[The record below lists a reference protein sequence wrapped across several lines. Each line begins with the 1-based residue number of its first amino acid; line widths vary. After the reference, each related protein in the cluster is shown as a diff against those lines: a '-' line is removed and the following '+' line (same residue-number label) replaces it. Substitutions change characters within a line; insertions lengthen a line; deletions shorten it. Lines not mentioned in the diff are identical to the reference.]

1 MFNVALKQQAGNS
14 VSKWVASSRRSL
26 ISFRVSR
33 HRITN
38 TSTGMQSSTKR
49 LIRFSRESISR
60 ESHSEAFSHS
70 RVHLRKGRRHWHGR
84 MLDTVIGSDS
94 PRGAEQRKSARF
106 QPVATA
112 MTGSPQS
119 ADIPESRC
127 HVHDR
132 TAACLS
138 PYAGLA
144 FPPRTRGSARLHGLL
159 NAGGK
164 VLNHLVG
171 GLLKMQNIPQMVPH
185 VGPIASRVGES
196 EGVGVGSAT
205 DLGSPKL
212 SRSWRTSDAR
222 SSIYWA

>member
-70 RVHLRKGRRHWHGR
+70 RVHLRKRRRHWHGR

-144 FPPRTRGSARLHGLL
+144 FPPPHTRFSSTTWSAERRRQSAQSPRRRVAE
-159 NAGGK
+159 NAKYPTNGP
-164 VLNHLVG
+164 HTLV
-171 GLLKMQNIPQMVPH
+171 
-185 VGPIASRVGES
+185 R
-196 EGVGVGSAT
+196 
-205 DLGSPKL
+205 
-212 SRSWRTSDAR
+212 
-222 SSIYWA
+222 

>member
-70 RVHLRKGRRHWHGR
+70 QVHLRKRRRHWHGR
-84 MLDTVIGSDS
+84 MLDTSNRKRS
-94 PRGAEQRKSARF
+94 PQGAEQRKSARF

-112 MTGSPQS
+112 MTVHLNQRTSP
-119 ADIPESRC
+119 SRD
-127 HVHDR
+127 VGLRPASRPTLD
-132 TAACLS
+132 S
-138 PYAGLA
+138 PFL
-144 FPPRTRGSARLHGLL
+144 PRTRGSARPCRRVRRCWCGERYRPWQPKTITQSRMLL
-159 NAGGK
+159 TEVAY
-164 VLNHLVG
+164 
-171 GLLKMQNIPQMVPH
+171 QRCAQ
-185 VGPIASRVGES
+185 
-196 EGVGVGSAT
+196 
-205 DLGSPKL
+205 
-212 SRSWRTSDAR
+212 
-222 SSIYWA
+222 

>member
-49 LIRFSRESISR
+49 LIRFFRESISR

-70 RVHLRKGRRHWHGR
+70 RVHVRKRRRHWHGR
-84 MLDTVIGSDS
+84 MLDTVIGSDRR
-94 PRGAEQRKSARF
+94 RGLSRRKSARF

-127 HVHDR
+127 R

-144 FPPRTRGSARLHGLL
+144 FPPPHTRISSPVSASP
-159 NAGGK
+159 K
-164 VLNHLVG
+164 VLVWGALPT
-171 GLLKMQNIPQMVPH
+171 LAAQNYHAVKN
-185 VGPIASRVGES
+185 AFN
-196 EGVGVGSAT
+196 
-205 DLGSPKL
+205 
-212 SRSWRTSDAR
+212 
-222 SSIYWA
+222 